1 LAEDELLEPR
11 DPDPL
16 SEEPL
21 VEELLDVSAFP
32 AELTD
37 SLLPELWLESFVE
50 SRLATSVDFVV
61 ERESFL

>member
-1 LAEDELLEPR
+1 MAEDELLEPP

-16 SEEPL
+16 SLEPL
-21 VEELLDVSAFP
+21 VEELLAVSAFP

-37 SLLPELWLESFVE
+37 SLFSELWLESFVE
-50 SRLATSVDFVV
+50 SRLATSVDFAV